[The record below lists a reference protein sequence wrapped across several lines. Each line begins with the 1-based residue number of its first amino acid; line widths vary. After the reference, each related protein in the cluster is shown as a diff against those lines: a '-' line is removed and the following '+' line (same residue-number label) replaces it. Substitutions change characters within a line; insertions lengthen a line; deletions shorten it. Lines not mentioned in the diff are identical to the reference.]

1 MNAQKSEL
9 DSLYQG
15 LIVQLPISDV
25 YGQYQM
31 PASLKQGRLC
41 LKREKR
47 KKDNRV
53 ERDEP

>member
-31 PASLKQGRLC
+31 PASLKQERLC